1 MRFFRRILLT
11 VLRGLTQTDS
21 APFFHLG
28 CFSLV
33 LGHPKPYTVGCS
45 IFVRGV
51 GVVMALAGAF
61 IWLLLKG
68 AGGPGASLE
77 AMPGTLRDGLRLVKT
92 RTYRPRKYY
101 SEY

>member
-1 MRFFRRILLT
+1 
-11 VLRGLTQTDS
+11 
-21 APFFHLG
+21 
-28 CFSLV
+28 
-33 LGHPKPYTVGCS
+33 
-45 IFVRGV
+45 
-51 GVVMALAGAF
+51 MALAGAF